1 LNVRDHSRKEPSV
14 DLLELAGSNSLY
26 TVLATG
32 AIVTALA
39 FGIGRSILLAQV
51 TSAEKRRAQ
60 FEESAS
66 TWRNKAERLEH
77 ELAEVG
83 SQAQR
88 ELRKRLDHIAALED
102 STKRE
107 RADRQVHEDEL
118 KRRNA
123 ELESAL
129 NERDHRLAQQERD
142 FRERVARMTS
152 EMKAVMTRLSSDN
165 RAA

>member
-1 LNVRDHSRKEPSV
+1 MDF
-14 DLLELAGSNSLY
+14 LELAGSNSLY

-39 FGIGRSILLAQV
+39 FGIGRSILLARV
-51 TSAEKRRAQ
+51 TSAEARRAQ

-77 ELAEVG
+77 ELSEVG
-83 SQAQR
+83 SQSQR
-88 ELRKRLDHIAALED
+88 ELRKRLDHIAAIED
-102 STKRE
+102 SLKRE
-107 RADRQVHEDEL
+107 RADRIAQEEGL
-118 KRRNA
+118 KRRIG

-129 NERDHRLAQQERD
+129 NEREHRLAQQERD

-152 EMKAVMTRLSSDN
+152 EMKAVMTRLSGES

>member
-1 LNVRDHSRKEPSV
+1 L

-26 TVLATG
+26 SVLATG

-39 FGIGRSILLAQV
+39 FGIGRSILLARV
-51 TSAEKRRAQ
+51 TSAEARRAQ

-66 TWRNKAERLEH
+66 KWRNKAEKLEH
-77 ELAEVG
+77 ELSEVG

-102 STKRE
+102 TLNRE
-107 RADRQVHEDEL
+107 RADRMASDDVF
-118 KRRNA
+118 KRRIA
-123 ELESAL
+123 ELESSY
-129 NERDHRLAQQERD
+129 NEAEHKLVVQERD

-152 EMKAVMTRLSSDN
+152 EMKSVMTRLANDS